1 MRFALDGKP
10 LDEPKTGVGHY
21 TFELARS
28 LALIAPSDEFTL
40 VAPKSETN
48 STDADYRDRANNLH
62 ERRVRPGWLNW
73 RWWSVGLPLYL
84 RWHPFDLFHGTN
96 YDIPLW
102 NSRPTVVTVHDLSL
116 LLHADMHESDLVRRG
131 RRRLPWMLRT
141 ATMIVTPTEAVK
153 RELSEHLRVAPDKVA
168 VTPEAPRS
176 IFKKVELAE
185 TIETGKRLGITDDF
199 ILFVGTIEPRK
210 NLIRLVQAW
219 EEILQTTDRS
229 PQLVIAGKMGWLN
242 DELMA
247 MVRRSSFRNRIC
259 FTGYL
264 EDTDLRALYSSCSVF
279 VYPSLYEGFGL
290 PTLEAMACGAAVVT
304 SRIPAIVETVG
315 SAASFVNPT
324 DINELAAA
332 IVKLLRD
339 KQARE
344 TLSRLGQEHARQ
356 FTWER
361 TARATMEV
369 YQHALK
375 TWNNKRIA

>member
-28 LALIAPSDEFTL
+28 LALIAPFDEFTL

-48 STDADYRDRANNLH
+48 STDADYRDRVNNLH

-73 RWWSVGLPLYL
+73 HWWSVGLPLYL

-102 NSRPTVVTVHDLSL
+102 NSRPTVLTVHDLSL
-116 LLHADMHESDLVRRG
+116 LLHADMHESDLARRG
-131 RRRLPWMLRT
+131 RRRLPLMARL
-141 ATMIVTPTEAVK
+141 ATMIITPTQSVK

-247 MVRRSSFRNRIC
+247 MVRRSSFGNRIC

-361 TARATMEV
+361 TARATMDV

>member
-344 TLSRLGQEHARQ
+344 TLSRLGQERARQ